1 MGNPPRPTKMLI
13 AGGVGFLGRA
23 IANAAAAEGFAVH
36 VTWRTRQPGPGVV
49 GHRASIDQPGHI
61 AAILDRVAPDVVVNA
76 IGGPHRP
83 QSAEEKLA
91 AWRDSA
97 VATTSLL
104 EACRHRG
111 TRFVHLASSH
121 EFAPSPLQHD
131 EASAIGPV
139 SLRGVAAN
147 AATSAVRLWASETG
161 APTVILRPFSV
172 YGPGEP
178 EDRVV
183 PTVLRAAMTGVP
195 FKTTATP
202 SSRDLV
208 FVDDIAQAAIA
219 ACHDE
224 VTGEF
229 NLGSGVGTTVP
240 ELIAAAEAAT
250 GRTIDVVHGEF
261 EPRPWDRGRW
271 VSDPSRAAAVLG
283 WKAETTLIDGLRRSL
298 A

>member
-1 MGNPPRPTKMLI
+1 MGNPSRPTKILI

-23 IANAAAAEGFAVH
+23 IATAAGAEGFDVH
-36 VTWRTRQPGPGVV
+36 VTWRTRPPGVGV
-49 GHRASIDQPGHI
+49 VAHRVSIDQPGHI

-83 QSAEEKLA
+83 ESPKEKLA

-111 TRFVHLASSH
+111 IRFIHLASSH
-121 EFAPSPLQHD
+121 EFAPSTRPHD

-139 SLRGVAAN
+139 SLRGIAAN

-178 EDRVV
+178 EHRVV

-195 FKTTATP
+195 FKTTATL

-208 FVDDIAQAAIA
+208 FVGDTAQAVIA
-219 ACHDE
+219 ACHLS

-229 NLGSGVGTTVP
+229 NLGTGVGTTVP
-240 ELIAAAEAAT
+240 ELIAAAEDAT
-250 GRTIDVVHGEF
+250 GRTIDVVEGEF
-261 EPRPWDRGRW
+261 EARPWDREQW
-271 VSDPSRAAAVLG
+271 VSDPSSAAAVLG
-283 WKAETTLIDGLRRSL
+283 WKAETTLIDGLRRCL